1 MNSMK
6 ELLAEGA
13 YRCFDKTFTPKHYK
27 KKKRKQNKGENSLKI
42 SKSSIEA
49 AAFGSDYSLKNSPS
63 LDVSVQMQIQVTWI
77 KTQLAFVILLG

>member
-1 MNSMK
+1 MFNSMK

-13 YRCFDKTFTPKHYK
+13 YRCFDKTRTPKHYK
-27 KKKRKQNKGENSLKI
+27 KKMKTKQRRKYPKI

-63 LDVSVQMQIQVTWI
+63 LDVSVQMQIRVTWI

>member
-13 YRCFDKTFTPKHYK
+13 YRCFDKTRTPKHYK
-27 KKKRKQNKGENSLKI
+27 KKWKQNKGENSLKI

-49 AAFGSDYSLKNSPS
+49 VAFGSDYSLKNSPS
-63 LDVSVQMQIQVTWI
+63 LDVSVQMQIRVTWI